1 MPLPWF
7 GIWSLCDFTRWTSSF
22 FCWQDRILGTWSS
35 LGFSCAWNPKED
47 CWNPTR
53 CWEVTNRRPGYL
65 TRMGVILSSS
75 SAHFHSGQVLSIA
88 EICSQLI
95 NDKSVIPFQSLF
107 MTISVFLWIS
117 SINHFQHFC
126 HSSICPYLRLC
137 VPKFQLPVIY
147 RGFQIMN
154 GRFNFQKQLMHPK
167 GAVLSCWGWS
177 VALTFTANFLLYCRW
192 VCAGW
197 H

>member
-1 MPLPWF
+1 MSLPWF

-35 LGFSCAWNPKED
+35 LGFSCAWNPKEGY
-47 CWNPTR
+47 WNPTR

-95 NDKSVIPFQSLF
+95 NGKSVIPFQSLF

-126 HSSICPYLRLC
+126 HSSICPIFEALC
-137 VPKFQLPVIY
+137 SKV
-147 RGFQIMN
+147 
-154 GRFNFQKQLMHPK
+154 
-167 GAVLSCWGWS
+167 S
-177 VALTFTANFLLYCRW
+177 VACDLPWFPNNEW
-192 VCAGW
+192 KV
-197 H
+197 